1 MTTADT
7 ITPDATATTLTSPGV
22 FPTFAP
28 SDPANFRDL
37 GGIVVDGGTV
47 ATATLFRSDDLCL
60 VSAGYAE
67 MLLRDHGIT
76 AIIDLRSAAEVAGT
90 GRGPLGHL
98 SANYH
103 HLALGGDVIIN
114 SASSLA
120 DLDALAEWYTRLLEL
135 STHKIVTAISIISV
149 EKGATVFHCAAGK
162 DRTGILAAAILA
174 LLGADADAIAV
185 DYART
190 HPVLEN
196 IITRLA
202 TSPGSHGSGTD
213 VRPMLSMVPR
223 PPVLTAEYSV
233 MLAVLALVVERHGS
247 IEALLRTAGL
257 DDALL
262 ERLRARLLC

>member
-1 MTTADT
+1 MTTAIHT
-7 ITPDATATTLTSPGV
+7 TPAAPAPL
-22 FPTFAP
+22 FIP

-37 GGIVVDGGTV
+37 GGIAVNGGTV

-60 VSAGYAE
+60 VSADYAA
-67 MLLRDHGIT
+67 LLLSDHGIT
-76 AIIDLRSAAEVAGT
+76 AVIDLRSAAEVAGT

-103 HLALGGDVIIN
+103 HLALGGDVIID

-135 STHKIVTAISIISV
+135 SAHKIVTALAIISV

-174 LLGADADAIAV
+174 LLGADADTIAS

-190 HPVLEN
+190 HAVLDN

-202 TSPGSHGSGTD
+202 TSPGSHGNGAD

-233 MLAVLALVVERHGS
+233 MLAVLEIVAERHGS

-262 ERLRARLLC
+262 ARLHTRLVA